1 MLGGRAETGYFE
13 SHDPCDGASY
23 AGWLGIVGMQGA
35 VNCRVGAGF
44 GWVLGSGAHRLKAA
58 SSCRLSGQ
66 SQVVSSWVLV
76 RITDRCGRRP
86 RTIDFI
92 MKHSFLRNLSRVAL
106 GVVGLWS
113 ASGVLS
119 AQSAR
124 VAAGSVVFT
133 PDAAKKELA
142 VGFRLVDDVAV
153 TSVATLAPGRDEG
166 VSTTWEAWDG
176 EKAPACAWMIVVDT
190 SNPARAATVA
200 KGVEFVGEFIDGLPA
215 QDQVAVFSLARDLT
229 EATNFGSSA
238 ADVAKGLG
246 GIKPA
251 GDASLTTLIHT
262 NLREGL
268 GKLVE
273 REEPRK
279 ALLLLTDGKDETPG
293 GAAAQEIEKTKLID
307 AAKKAG
313 AVIHTLGYAEKADD
327 QVFFA
332 GLKEISGQTDGLFR
346 AAALDDKA
354 LPEGTGEIL
363 NGVMHGAGTARIDL
377 SKLSEPSELRITVKT
392 ASGSEAVLEV
402 PKEQVETALKEPE
415 APETVAP
422 VDKPE
427 DPKVAETAPE
437 DAENQDAA
445 PPAEVVPGES
455 AAKET
460 GVPPWVW
467 AVVGLV
473 LIILTAALLMVK
485 ASRKRAAE
493 EAYAA
498 EEARR
503 IEEERMAQETRLAD
517 EARRAAD
524 LTKKAEAAPL
534 AWLEMCD
541 AQQTRHPIRMAS
553 LKIGRGQHNDFV
565 LRNDSVSGNH
575 CVLNSNR
582 DGEWSITDLNSGNG
596 VVVNGQ
602 TVVQGA
608 VSHGDV
614 IELGELKMR
623 FLLRA

>member
-1 MLGGRAETGYFE
+1 MKQLFLNNGPRA
-13 SHDPCDGASY
+13 AW
-23 AGWLGIVGMQGA
+23 AA
-35 VNCRVGAGF
+35 VF
-44 GWVLGSGAHRLKAA
+44 
-58 SSCRLSGQ
+58 
-66 SQVVSSWVLV
+66 
-76 RITDRCGRRP
+76 
-86 RTIDFI
+86 
-92 MKHSFLRNLSRVAL
+92 
-106 GVVGLWS
+106 LWS
-113 ASGVLS
+113 ASGAVS

-124 VAAGSVVFT
+124 AAAGSVVFT
-133 PDAAKKELA
+133 PDAAKKELS

-153 TSVATLAPGRDEG
+153 TSVTTAAVGKDEA
-166 VSTTWEAWDG
+166 VSTTWEAWEG

-200 KGVEFVGEFIDGLPA
+200 KGVAFVGEFVAGLPA

-229 EATNFGSSA
+229 EATTFGGSA
-238 ADVAKGLG
+238 ADVAKGLS

-273 REEPRK
+273 RKEPRK

-293 GAAAQEIEKTKLID
+293 GAAAQEIEKTKLIE

-313 AVIHTLGYAEKADD
+313 VVIHTVGYAEKADD

-332 GLKEISGQTDGLFR
+332 GLKEISGQTDGLFS
-346 AAALDDKA
+346 AAALDGKE
-354 LPEGTGEIL
+354 LPAGTREIL

-377 SKLSEPSELRITVKT
+377 SKLAEPSALVVTVKT
-392 ASGSEAVLEV
+392 ASGREAVLEV
-402 PKEQVETALKEPE
+402 PKEQVEAALKAPE
-415 APETVAP
+415 AEPPAAPEV
-422 VDKPE
+422 KPE
-427 DPKVAETAPE
+427 GPEVAEIGSG
-437 DAENQDAA
+437 DAEGEDAA
-445 PPAEVVPGES
+445 PPAEEVLGDS
-455 AAKET
+455 AVKKA

-473 LIILTAALLMVK
+473 VLILLAALLMVK
-485 ASRKRAAE
+485 ASRKREAE
-493 EAYAA
+493 EEQAA

-517 EARRAAD
+517 EAGRAAD
-524 LTKKAEAAPL
+524 LTKKAEAAPI

-596 VVVNGQ
+596 VLVNGQ
-602 TVVQGA
+602 TVAQA
-608 VSHGDV
+608 PLRHGDV